1 LYLKNTF
8 VYLHHQISTTMK
20 NQVKQGKKGES
31 VKLQTPKVSAK
42 EQIKKAL
49 KEISK
54 GVFLF

>member
-1 LYLKNTF
+1 MKTELKR
-8 VYLHHQISTTMK
+8 LEK
-20 NQVKQGKKGES
+20 RES
-31 VKLQTPKVSAK
+31 AKLQTPKLSAK